1 MALSS
6 RPFVGNFR
14 PIELIKAEILASEKC
29 KSGTTLVAQWNSCTQ
44 QNMTY
49 R

>member
-6 RPFVGNFR
+6 RPFVENFG

-29 KSGTTLVAQWNSCTQ
+29 KSGTTLVAQWNLCTQ
-44 QNMTY
+44 VNSIY